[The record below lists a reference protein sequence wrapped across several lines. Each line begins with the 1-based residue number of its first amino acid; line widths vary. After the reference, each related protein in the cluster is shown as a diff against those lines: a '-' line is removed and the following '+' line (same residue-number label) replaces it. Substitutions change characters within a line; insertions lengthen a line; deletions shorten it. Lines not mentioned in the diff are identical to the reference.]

1 MLALRSFLFQAFF
14 WTWSTLINLAYI
26 PALLMDRKV
35 ALSGQEIWARVSFWG
50 LKWIAGLDYE
60 VRGRENIP
68 AGPGD
73 DCEQAS
79 VDVGDDGGARAGASS
94 GDGDEAPAAEI
105 PGYGW
110 YARKAKMIVID
121 REAGPSAIR
130 SMIADAK
137 ARLAEGRPIVIFP
150 EGTRREIGAPTD
162 YKPGVAALYSMLDI
176 PCVPMAHNSSLYLAA
191 PRVLAQARQSHRRV
205 PARDHAG
212 LEARGSSWR
221 SLRSARKMPWRGCW
235 PRAGIAQHLS
245 LQAARRAILRR
256 TLWQL
261 QDGRLG
267 VDSRRRGPANS
278 RDRRRLVLAQL
289 NVVTR

>member
-35 ALSGQEIWARVSFWG
+35 VLDGQELWARVSLWG

-68 AGPGD
+68 AGP
-73 DCEQAS
+73 
-79 VDVGDDGGARAGASS
+79 VLISS
-94 GDGDEAPAAEI
+94 KHLSMWETMATHVLVRHPATVMKRQLLMV

-121 REAGPSAIR
+121 RDAGPSAIR

-137 ARLAEGRPIVIFP
+137 ARLSEGRPIVIFP

-162 YKPGVAALYSMLDI
+162 FKPGVAALYSMLDI
-176 PCVPMAHNSSLYLAA
+176 PCVPMAHNSSLF
-191 PRVLAQARQSHRRV
+191 
-205 PARDHAG
+205 
-212 LEARGSSWR
+212 
-221 SLRSARKMPWRGCW
+221 W
-235 PRAGIAQHLS
+235 PRRGFLRKPGKIVVEFLPAIMPGLKR
-245 LQAARRAILRR
+245 AAFMAELEKR
-256 TLWQL
+256 TE
-261 QDGRLG
+261 DAVMRLLAEG
-267 VDSRRRGPANS
+267 GYSTPRGAAA
-278 RDRRRLVLAQL
+278 V
-289 NVVTR
+289 